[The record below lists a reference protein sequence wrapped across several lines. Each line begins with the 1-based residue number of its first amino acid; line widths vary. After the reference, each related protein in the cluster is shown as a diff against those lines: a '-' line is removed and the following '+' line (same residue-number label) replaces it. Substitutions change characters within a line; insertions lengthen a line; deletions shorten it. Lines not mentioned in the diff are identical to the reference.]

1 MRDQGLRC
9 AILCAVQ
16 LGLPFLRT
24 DPSHT
29 NDVVFVRMP
38 RARRYIV
45 RVRPDGSVRV
55 TIPRG
60 GSRREADAFFERHR
74 SWAAAERLRVLAVH
88 APASWPEGTE
98 ILLRGRTVRISV
110 LGEGGWQWLAIGD
123 ERMRL
128 REVPMDLRGAA
139 EACLRRIAQRELVP
153 RLQEL
158 AGAHGLQAAR
168 VTIRNQR
175 SRWGSCSRRGV
186 IALNFR
192 LVQAPESV
200 RDYVLLHELMH
211 LRQQNHSRRFWRL
224 VEAACPSFR
233 ESERWLRSE
242 GRSLF

>member
-1 MRDQGLRC
+1 M
-9 AILCAVQ
+9 Q
-16 LGLPFLRT
+16 LDLPFLRAEPPRG
-24 DPSHT
+24 D
-29 NDVVFVRMP
+29 DVVFVRVR

-60 GSRREADAFFERHR
+60 GSRREADAFFQRHR
-74 SWAAAERLRVLAVH
+74 GWVAAERLRVLAVH

-98 ILLRGRTVRISV
+98 ILLRGRPVRLSVVRDGAAHWLV
-110 LGEGGWQWLAIGD
+110 LGED
-123 ERMRL
+123 RTRL
-128 REVPMDLRGAA
+128 RQVPIDLRPAA
-139 EACLRRIAQRELVP
+139 EACLRRIAQRQLVP
-153 RLQEL
+153 RLQQL
-158 AGAHGLQAAR
+158 AQADNLQVAR

-175 SRWGSCSRRGV
+175 SRWGSCSRQGV

-192 LVQAPESV
+192 LVQAPDSV
-200 RDYVLLHELMH
+200 RDYVLVHELMH

-233 ESERWLRSE
+233 ESERWLRIE